1 MLTNCFENTFSR
13 CLKKT
18 SFKKARHVNSTG
30 FAGKLSRYSP
40 SSTVLG
46 VALDRDR
53 ALPPENLPAGSGCL
67 TSFSEYKERATMSSS
82 FFVSA

>member
-1 MLTNCFENTFSR
+1 M
-13 CLKKT
+13 

-30 FAGKLSRYSP
+30 LAGKLSRHSP
-40 SSTVLG
+40 SKTVLD
-46 VALDRDR
+46 VPLDRDR
-53 ALPPENLPAGSGCL
+53 ALPTENLPASSWFL